1 MSFLVLSFFLSII
14 IGSLSV
20 FFLPNL
26 QFASSQT
33 NVTSVSNLENIS
45 VKITSPPQNKQVPIG
60 QLTVSGI
67 SSDNQEKNC
76 IVFIDWNDLKPF
88 QPVRAAGPGG
98 IDDFS
103 EWIYTFDSKYHE
115 IVEGIN
121 ELTSKITCLN
131 ENKPLTKWYSINV
144 TGYALDGKSL
154 PSLNNKTTELKSSN
168 NPQIPLQTVMPS
180 SNAKVD
186 NISNMSTGE
195 NSALLGISNA
205 TDSEIEMIIPK
216 EVINETL
223 NNNTEPFLEQVQETT
238 NTNFTS
244 TNSSQLISP
253 TPKIDLDEQSTTVPR
268 EQPPI
273 MEQQQQPEQQ
283 LQPPQLK
290 QQQQQQ
296 PEQPNS
302 NNISNGSTGQ
312 TPQNEKS
319 PTQGVFP
326 PFKIPSLFP

>member
-1 MSFLVLSFFLSII
+1 MSFLVLPFFLSII

-121 ELTSKITCLN
+121 ELTSKITCLD

-195 NSALLGISNA
+195 NLTSLKLSNVIPSQNTSTLKSSNNPQIPLQTVMPSSNA
-205 TDSEIEMIIPK
+205 KVD
-216 EVINETL
+216 
-223 NNNTEPFLEQVQETT
+223 
-238 NTNFTS
+238 
-244 TNSSQLISP
+244 
-253 TPKIDLDEQSTTVPR
+253 
-268 EQPPI
+268 
-273 MEQQQQPEQQ
+273 
-283 LQPPQLK
+283 
-290 QQQQQQ
+290 
-296 PEQPNS
+296 
-302 NNISNGSTGQ
+302 NISN
-312 TPQNEKS
+312 
-319 PTQGVFP
+319 
-326 PFKIPSLFP
+326 

>member
-1 MSFLVLSFFLSII
+1 M
-14 IGSLSV
+14 
-20 FFLPNL
+20 P
-26 QFASSQT
+26 SS
-33 NVTSVSNLENIS
+33 NAKVDNIS
-45 VKITSPPQNKQVPIG
+45 NMSTGEN
-60 QLTVSGI
+60 
-67 SSDNQEKNC
+67 
-76 IVFIDWNDLKPF
+76 
-88 QPVRAAGPGG
+88 
-98 IDDFS
+98 
-103 EWIYTFDSKYHE
+103 
-115 IVEGIN
+115 
-121 ELTSKITCLN
+121 LTSLKL
-131 ENKPLTKWYSINV
+131 SNV
-144 TGYALDGKSL
+144 I
-154 PSLNNKTTELKSSN
+154 PSQNTSTLKSSN

-244 TNSSQLISP
+244 TNSSQLNLP

-273 MEQQQQPEQQ
+273 MEQRQQPEQQLQPPQLKQQQQQQQPEQQ